1 MKRTLGRFAQACG
14 GSLHGADRASDQRSD
29 DSRQSQFPGLCDLQI
44 GNDDGR
50 DQRIKGMLQM
60 EKLRSSESR
69 YGRDCSPER

>member
-1 MKRTLGRFAQACG
+1 MIVAPIALPTNVP
-14 GSLHGADRASDQRSD
+14 D

-69 YGRDCSPER
+69 YGRDCSPAR